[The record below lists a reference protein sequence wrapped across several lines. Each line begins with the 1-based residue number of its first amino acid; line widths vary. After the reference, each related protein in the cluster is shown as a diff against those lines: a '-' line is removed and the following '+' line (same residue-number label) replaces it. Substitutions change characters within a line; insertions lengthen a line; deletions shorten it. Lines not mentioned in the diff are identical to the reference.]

1 MIRPYDPETDR
12 EGLWELK
19 TRFEL
24 GLGSETGGDE
34 KQEKYEAKLTDD
46 YRERYLA
53 WVARCGDS
61 DERCMTVAVEE
72 GELVG
77 YVFVL
82 PETMSM
88 IWDAAVLNEIF
99 VAAEY
104 RGTGVADELMEGAL
118 ALARDQNLPL
128 NRIVL
133 DVDGDNAR
141 AMAFYDRH
149 EFAHWGELVCREL

>member
-12 EGLWELK
+12 EGLWALK
-19 TRFEL
+19 TQFEL

-53 WVARCGDS
+53 WVSRCCDS
-61 DERCMTVAVEE
+61 DERCLTVAVDD

-99 VAAEY
+99 VAAAY
-104 RGTGVADELMEGAL
+104 RGTGVADELMAGAL
-118 ALARDQNLPL
+118 SLARDQNLPL
-128 NRIVL
+128 DRIVL

-141 AMAFYDRH
+141 AKAFYDRH